1 MAVRRPLYN
10 NSGNIQ
16 EMSDAMIDDIIQ
28 FCIFKHQTSLP
39 VSLSVDS
46 SNTGNLSDITDSRL
60 QAGAQS
66 TSASAFPNEATTA
79 EPSVVNVTWNRIT
92 QQVSTVHQTLYPD
105 DGKRYPVYFDSQNNI
120 QAMNAQDMKDTF
132 IHPAFD
138 IIFSTDTTTQQAG
151 TYYISTSTTPGTG
164 TNRSVLVSSNPV
176 YTDTRA
182 DTSAYTAGSIPE
194 TQDQPTNIT
203 SYYLHRNDFASN
215 PVPSMTLPLYIRGD
229 NDLQEYP
236 TTGFPTFDQT
246 IENFMGHTAGYS
258 TDGYTLRYEIGTS
271 TANYTKGSGI
281 ADTRLNGSG
290 NYQTRFVNADDYR
303 AQEFPDG
310 SPTTIN
316 TYYLRLIKA

>member
-16 EMSDAMIDDIIQ
+16 EMTDAMIDDIKT
-28 FCIFKHQTSLP
+28 FCIFKYQTSGA
-39 VSLSVDS
+39 VNLSVNS
-46 SNTGNLSDITDSRL
+46 GNTGNLSDITDTRL
-60 QAGAQS
+60 QAGAAS
-66 TSASAFPNEATTA
+66 TSATAFPSEATTA
-79 EPSVVNVTWNRIT
+79 EPSVVSVTFNRIT
-92 QQVSTVHQTLYPD
+92 QTVSSVHNTLTAD

-138 IIFSTDTTTQQAG
+138 IIFSTDTTTNQAG
-151 TYYISTSTTPGTG
+151 TYYISTSQTEGTG
-164 TNRSVLVSSNPV
+164 ANRSVLVSSTPV

-182 DTSAYTAGSIPE
+182 DTSAYTAGGIGE
-194 TQDQPTNIT
+194 TLDQPTDIT
-203 SYYLHRNDFASN
+203 NYYLHRNDFASN

-236 TTGFPTFDQT
+236 TSGFPTFDQL
-246 IENFMGHTAGYS
+246 IENFMGHTATSS

-271 TANYTKGSGI
+271 TANFTKGSGI

-310 SPTTIN
+310 TPTTIN
-316 TYYLRLIKA
+316 TYYLRVVKA

>member
-236 TTGFPTFDQT
+236 TTGFPTFDQL
-246 IENFMGHTAGYS
+246 IENFMGHTATSS

-316 TYYLRLIKA
+316 TYYLRVVKA